1 MSLCGELPLI
11 DGSVRV
17 NGTISY
23 ATQQP
28 WIFSGTVKQNILF
41 GLPYDAEKYESVV
54 NACALIEV
62 SVIRVIRISLCY
74 FF

>member
-1 MSLCGELPLI
+1 MMLCGELPAL
-11 DGSVRV
+11 DGHIKV

-23 ATQQP
+23 IPQQP

-41 GLPYDAEKYESVV
+41 GLPYDAEKYERIV

-62 SVIRVIRISLCY
+62 VD
-74 FF
+74 